1 MTAYHLPAFSARR
14 PVIVFINVK
23 SNEYY
28 VNKILVDLKFVIGH
42 TQGKTQQE
50 IEADDLL
57 VDSIMFRVIQVAES
71 SMKLDEEFQ
80 KKNSHIPWRAIRGMR
95 NMIVHNYGAV
105 DLAVVYDTVTNSIPE
120 LYKMLSTVKF

>member
-1 MTAYHLPAFSARR
+1 MDNIKNNR
-14 PVIVFINVK
+14 
-23 SNEYY
+23 YY
-28 VNKILVDLKFVIGH
+28 VDKILADLKFVIDH

-57 VDSIMFRVIQVAES
+57 LDSIMFRVIQIAES
-71 SMKLDEEFQ
+71 SMKLDEDFQ

-105 DLAVVYDTVTNSIPE
+105 DLAIVYETVTISIPE
-120 LYKMLSTVKF
+120 LYKMLNNITK

>member
-1 MTAYHLPAFSARR
+1 MDN
-14 PVIVFINVK
+14 IKN
-23 SNEYY
+23 NQYY
-28 VNKILVDLKFVIGH
+28 IDKILADLKFVIDH

-80 KKNSHIPWRAIRGMR
+80 KRNSHIPWKAIRGMR

-105 DLAVVYDTVTNSIPE
+105 DLAIVYDTVVNSIPD
-120 LYKMLSTVKF
+120 LYKMLTNVSC

>member
-1 MTAYHLPAFSARR
+1 MDNTK
-14 PVIVFINVK
+14 N
-23 SNEYY
+23 NQYY
-28 VNKILVDLKFVIGH
+28 VDKILTDLKFVIEH

-57 VDSIMFRVIQVAES
+57 VDSIMFRVIQIAES

-105 DLAVVYDTVTNSIPE
+105 DLAVVYATVTNSIPE
-120 LYKMLSTVKF
+120 LYKMLSTVNF